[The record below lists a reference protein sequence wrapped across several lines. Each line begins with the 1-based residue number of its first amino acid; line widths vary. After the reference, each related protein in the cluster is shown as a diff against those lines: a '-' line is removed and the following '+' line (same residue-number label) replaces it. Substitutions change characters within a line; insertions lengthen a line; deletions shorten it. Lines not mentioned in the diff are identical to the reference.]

1 MGKIAQEVSGL
12 TVSENTGG
20 NFPINSTNH
29 NASASNIS
37 ESNVSEKTEKVT
49 LNDFENLN
57 KVQNRSSFEQFFG
70 HLPCDKTLSAR
81 QLFDALGC
89 RMVTNKI
96 NVTHRDIFFNGELL
110 LADANYYQCLAL
122 GRLLTCFDA
131 ELEALH

>member
-12 TVSENTGG
+12 TATENAGSH
-20 NFPINSTNH
+20 FPVNSTNH
-29 NASASNIS
+29 NTS
-37 ESNVSEKTEKVT
+37 EQSNVSEKKEKVT
-49 LNDFENLN
+49 LSDFENLN
-57 KVQNRSSFEQFFG
+57 KALNRSSFEQFFG
-70 HLPCDKTLSAR
+70 HLDCDKTLSAR

-96 NVTHRDIFFNGELL
+96 NVMHRDIYFNGELL
-110 LADANYYQCLAL
+110 LANANYYQCLAL

>member
-1 MGKIAQEVSGL
+1 MGKVTQEASGL
-12 TVSENTGG
+12 NASRKLNV
-20 NFPINSTNH
+20 NFPANSTNH
-29 NASASNIS
+29 N
-37 ESNVSEKTEKVT
+37 VSERKKTVT
-49 LNDFENLN
+49 LNDFENIN
-57 KVQNRSSFEQFFG
+57 KVLNRSSFEQLFS
-70 HLPCDKTLSAR
+70 HLDCDKTLSAR

-110 LADANYYQCLAL
+110 LANANYYQCLAL